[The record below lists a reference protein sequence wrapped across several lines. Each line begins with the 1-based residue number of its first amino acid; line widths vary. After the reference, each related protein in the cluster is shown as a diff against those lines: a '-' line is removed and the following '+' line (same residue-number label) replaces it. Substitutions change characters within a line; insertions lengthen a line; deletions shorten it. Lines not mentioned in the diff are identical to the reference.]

1 MISLKLN
8 FMKRR
13 TFIKNT
19 TLGGLALTLPS
30 MNRVDEIKLPVG
42 NIPRRKLGRAADEL
56 SIIGFGG
63 IMLNKNS
70 QEFANENIARAF
82 DNGINYFD
90 VAPSYG
96 DAIDRMGPALK
107 PYRNK
112 CFLACKTTRR
122 DKKGAEEELNQSLQ
136 KLNTDHFDVYQM
148 HALTTIDEVKKAFAP
163 DGAMETFLQAR
174 RDGKIRLIGF
184 SAHSVDAAL
193 QAMELF
199 DFDTVLFPLNFVC
212 WNSGNF
218 GPQVYEKA
226 KQSNMGI
233 LALKSMALTTLK
245 KGENKVFPN
254 CWYRPVMDDETLN
267 LAFRYTL
274 SLDITA
280 AVSPGEAQL
289 FWKGVDIAKK
299 YTPLSSIEREKLLAL
314 AKVTEPVFKT

>member
-1 MISLKLN
+1 
-8 FMKRR
+8 MKRR
-13 TFIKNT
+13 TFIRNT
-19 TLGGLALTLPS
+19 TLGGLALALPLERS
-30 MNRVDEIKLPVG
+30 MDNPIFPANNVPK
-42 NIPRRKLGRAADEL
+42 RKLGRAADEL

-70 QEFANENIARAF
+70 QEFANENIARAV
-82 DNGINYFD
+82 DSGINYFD

-96 DAIDRMGPALK
+96 DAQDRMGPALK
-107 PYRNK
+107 PYRDK
-112 CFLACKTTRR
+112 CFLACKTTKR
-122 DKKGAEEELNQSLQ
+122 DKKGAEEELNLSLQ
-136 KLNTDHFDVYQM
+136 KLKTDHFDVYQM
-148 HALTTIDEVKKAFAP
+148 HALTTVDEVKKAFGP
-163 DGAMETFLQAR
+163 EGAMETFLKAR
-174 RDGKIRLIGF
+174 QDGKIRHIGF
-184 SAHSVDAAL
+184 SAHTEDAAL
-193 QAMELF
+193 QAMKLF

-226 KQSNMGI
+226 KQRNMGI

-245 KGENKVFPN
+245 KGEKEVFPN

-299 YTPLSSIEREKLLAL
+299 FTPLTTTEREKLLAL
-314 AKVTEPVFKT
+314 AKGTEPIFKT